1 MDTTCKAN
9 QMTSRERILTTL
21 EHREPDRVPFDLA
34 GMQCTGIHIAAY
46 RNLCK
51 YIGIRPEPILFAD
64 VLQQIVFPKQ
74 ELLDR
79 FEVDTRGLYPL
90 CSHNWNV
97 KKVDQGDDYEYID
110 EWGITHRYPKEN
122 GIWWSQVKSPLDGNN
137 MDEKG
142 LANHTWPSPD
152 EPQRIAGLREVA
164 QRYRAEGKIVMIKGL
179 CAGLFEMGQR
189 LRGME
194 NFMCDLLLNPKAA
207 GMLLDKILEM
217 KKKFWAMVLEE
228 LGDLVDIVVEVDDY
242 GTQESQLISYETYQ
256 DLIAPRL
263 HELIQFLKTTLAQKK
278 KPPDKGYIFFHS
290 CGNIRPFLPD
300 FIELGIDIINP
311 VHITASG
318 MEPVSLKKDFGR
330 DITFW
335 GGGVETQNILPYGT
349 PDQVRENVK
358 RNIEAFMPGGGY
370 VFNTIHNIQAEVPPE
385 NIIAMW
391 ETLREMGKY

>member
-1 MDTTCKAN
+1 M
-9 QMTSRERILTTL
+9 LTTL
-21 EHREPDRVPFDLA
+21 EHKEPDKVPFDLA
-34 GMQCTGIHIAAY
+34 GMQCTGIHVVAY
-46 RNLCK
+46 RNLCQ
-51 YIGIRPEPILFAD
+51 YVGIRPEPILFAD
-64 VLQQIVFPKQ
+64 DLQQIVFPKR

-79 FEVDTRGLYPL
+79 FDVDTRGLYPL

-97 KKVDQGDDYEYID
+97 PKIDRVDSYEYLD
-110 EWGITHRYPKEN
+110 AWGMTHRYPKEN
-122 GIWWSQVKSPLDGNN
+122 GFWWSLVKSPLNGTCL
-137 MDEKG
+137 DEK
-142 LANHTWPSPD
+142 AMADHTWPSPD
-152 EPQRIAGLREVA
+152 EPQRVTGLREAA
-164 QRYRAEGKIVMIKGL
+164 QRYRAEGKIVMLKGL
-179 CAGLFEMGQR
+179 CAGLLEMGQR

-194 NFMCDLLLNPKAA
+194 NFLCDMLLDPQAA
-207 GMLLDKILEM
+207 GMLLDKILEL
-217 KKKFWAMVLEE
+217 KLKFWAMALEE
-228 LGDLVDIVVEVDDY
+228 LGDVVDIVAEVDDY
-242 GTQESQLISYETYQ
+242 GTQESQLISYKTYQ

-263 HELIQFLKTTLAQKK
+263 RELIRHLKITLAQKK

-300 FIELGIDIINP
+300 FIEMGIDIINP

-335 GGGVETQNILPYGT
+335 GGGVETQTILPYGT

-358 RNIEAFMPGGGY
+358 QNLEAFMPGGGY

-391 ETLREMGKY
+391 ETLQEIGKY